1 MADKLKA
8 AKYFLE
14 NNYSDLF
21 KDHANWYENV
31 MPAMLDAYPE
41 LGTKRIVGTPRDTA
55 AEYIGAADWARMKQG
70 NPYDTENA
78 AIAYQEL
85 YRSGKNARDNIVQ
98 DKAGIA
104 LGACNPGLTREQL
117 IPLGVKYAKEN
128 DFGRYP
134 QYKDGGLPKKP
145 KIPSGA
151 VTPKK
156 AQPTVDAKWVGNK
169 LVDNK
174 TGKTVMQGPSLTEAA
189 MGINNFMP
197 ITGDIQSGIQ
207 AVQDFKKGDYLSGGL
222 NAVGL
227 LPFMPALGG
236 IIKKRGGNWLEGGE
250 GFNTFDNMLSTM
262 SEHGF
267 GNSGFPVDDKVYNM
281 TRDYLKN
288 RWGTEDDE
296 VRKLLDKGIS
306 LRPDDY
312 QDIGYTVFAKRN
324 REREGMP
331 IENVATSEAG
341 KNYEDYTDMLIGS
354 KSPYISGLNT
364 FETKSFGQPRKSGRE
379 LYPWLSKLPDNEK
392 VYSIRDLG
400 VEDDGAQYMNNL
412 GFPQIYELV
421 KEMYDSG
428 RMNKEQLRNLNMTKA
443 VKLVHDRRLADE
455 ARLAMDEPT
464 SFAKNLTLPRAE
476 EYPNGYFRVEMPSA
490 DTDEGLQE
498 IMRVCDGTGW
508 CTMEP
513 VAAAHYGGGDKRLH
527 VIFDSEGRPHNQ
539 IQTITD
545 PETGTQSIGQIQPL
559 ENSWT
564 GGRSSKQAKVKEN
577 YRSTLTPILQD
588 FVNKGDYTSV
598 GSLDNAGLFDPNNID
613 FMTNK
618 GYHPSIVRDFL
629 TFENKNKY
637 PSEKELYE
645 FNRLQGEYASKVRP
659 PEYKNG
665 GEVTQPSKM
674 NNTFM
679 AGGLNLINPK
689 NKSKGP
695 LNIQWN
701 TNNMIAASRAK

>member
-1 MADKLKA
+1 
-8 AKYFLE
+8 
-14 NNYSDLF
+14 
-21 KDHANWYENV
+21 
-31 MPAMLDAYPE
+31 
-41 LGTKRIVGTPRDTA
+41 
-55 AEYIGAADWARMKQG
+55 MKQG

-134 QYKDGGLPKKP
+134 QYKEGGEAKNPMGSSKSKP
-145 KIPSGA
+145 AKI
-151 VTPKK
+151 VE
-156 AQPTVDAKWVGNK
+156 GNPYNTK
-169 LVDNK
+169 
-174 TGKTVMQGPSLTEAA
+174 GKPITNNGPSFGEVAKT
-189 MGINNFMP
+189 INSFMP
-197 ITGDIQSGIQ
+197 ITGDIQSGIE
-207 AVQDFKKGDYLSGGL
+207 AVQDFKKGDYLSSGL

-262 SEHGF
+262 SEHGL
-267 GNSGFPVDDKVYNM
+267 GNSGVPVDDKVYNM
-281 TRDYLKN
+281 TRDYMKN

-296 VRKLLDKGIS
+296 IRQLLDRGIS
-306 LRPDDY
+306 LREDEY
-312 QDIGYTVFAKRN
+312 EGVGNAMLAKRN
-324 REREGMP
+324 RQKEGMP
-331 IENVATSEAG
+331 LENMATSEAG
-341 KNYEDYTDMLIGS
+341 KNYEDYTDMLIS
-354 KSPYISGLNT
+354 SNTPFMSGLNS
-364 FETKSFGQPRKSGRE
+364 FETKSFGEPRKSGRE
-379 LYPWLSKLPDNEK
+379 LYPWLSKLPENEK
-392 VYSIRDLG
+392 VYNVRDLAIRG
-400 VEDDGAQYMNNL
+400 DGADFMNDL
-412 GFPQIYELV
+412 GLPQIYDLV
-421 KEMYDSG
+421 GEMYDAGLMS
-428 RMNKEQLRNLNMTKA
+428 KEQLRNLNMTKA
-443 VKLVHDRRLADE
+443 VELVHNDRLAKE
-455 ARLAMDEPT
+455 ARVVLDEPEQ
-464 SFAKNLTLPRAE
+464 FARNLALPRAE
-476 EYPNGYFRVEMPSA
+476 EYPNGYFRVELPSA
-490 DTDEGLQE
+490 DTPEGMQE

-508 CTMEP
+508 CTMEAP
-513 VAAAHYGGGDKRLH
+513 KAVFYGGGNKRLH

-539 IQTITD
+539 IQSIYD
-545 PETGTQSIGQIQPL
+545 PKTGTSSIGQIQPL

-564 GGRSSKQAKVKEN
+564 GGRATKQASVKEN
-577 YRSTLTPILQD
+577 YRRTLTPFLQD

-598 GSLDNAGLFDPNNID
+598 GNLDNAGLFDPNNIAS
-613 FMTNK
+613 MTDK
-618 GYHPSIVRDFL
+618 GYTPQIVQDFL
-629 TFENKNKY
+629 TIENKNKY
-637 PSEKELYE
+637 PSERELFE
-645 FNRLQGEYASKVRP
+645 FNKLQGENGTQVQP

-679 AGGLNLINPK
+679 AGGLNIINPK